1 MMPDAYRDDL
11 TDFIRHH
18 RLDAYELTDD
28 ELAAFLE
35 VWRWSLWMNH
45 REPSIPDADV
55 LDAAR
60 QLQRRMAHEHNV
72 EVDYNT
78 LLLLKQEAEPLMHL
92 RVLRA
97 VPRAVLYFLRLR
109 GLWALFCSWR
119 RVRRYEW
126 MEKAVDKRRYQ
137 YDPRNPHR
145 YIQTRM
151 YPRMLLERLR
161 ERAPDLVKRAYWR
174 PLSSTSLEE
183 RKRLDFWL

>member
-1 MMPDAYRDDL
+1 MPPDSYHDDL
-11 TDFIRHH
+11 SDFIRHH

-28 ELAAFLE
+28 ELAEFLE

-55 LDAAR
+55 LDSTR

-78 LLLLKQEAEPLMHL
+78 LLLLKQEAEPLMYL
-92 RVLRA
+92 RVLTA

-109 GLWALFCSWR
+109 GLWALFCSLR

-126 MEKAVDKRRYQ
+126 LDKVVDKQREPQGHIQRRL
-137 YDPRNPHR
+137 
-145 YIQTRM
+145 
-151 YPRMLLERLR
+151 YPRLLLERLR
-161 ERAPDLVKRAYWR
+161 ERAPDLAKRAYWR
-174 PLSSTSLEE
+174 PLSSTSLDE

>member
-1 MMPDAYRDDL
+1 MPPDSYRDDL
-11 TDFIRHH
+11 SDFIRHH

-35 VWRWSLWMNH
+35 VWRWSIWTNH
-45 REPSIPDADV
+45 REPSVPDADV
-55 LDAAR
+55 LDATR

-92 RVLRA
+92 RVLSA
-97 VPRAVLYFLRLR
+97 VPRALLYFLRLR
-109 GLWALFCSWR
+109 GLWALCCALR
-119 RVRRYEW
+119 RVRRYEG
-126 MEKAVDKRRYQ
+126 MEKDLVRAQSSHGHIQ
-137 YDPRNPHR
+137 YRA
-145 YIQTRM
+145 

-161 ERAPDLVKRAYWR
+161 ERAPDLIKRAYWR